1 MKAIVAVDKNWAIG
15 YQNKLLV
22 SIPADMRFFK
32 QETTGKVVVMG
43 KRTLESFPGGR
54 PLKNRIN
61 ICLTRDKNFTDPDA
75 IIVHSIDEVLE
86 KVKEYNTDDVYV
98 LGGESIYRQLLPY
111 CSLVHV
117 TKIDYA
123 YQADSYFPNLDGMNE
138 WEITGESDENTYYDL
153 EYSFVRYERVK

>member
-98 LGGESIYRQLLPY
+98 IGGESIYRQLLPY
-111 CSLVHV
+111 CSMVHV

-123 YQADSYFPNLDGMNE
+123 YQADSYFPDLDGMNE

>member
-98 LGGESIYRQLLPY
+98 IGGESIYRQLLPY

-123 YQADSYFPNLDGMNE
+123 YQADSYFPDLDGMDE

>member
-61 ICLTRDKNFTDPDA
+61 ICLTSDKNFTDPDA
-75 IIVHSIDEVLE
+75 IILHSIDEVLE

-98 LGGESIYRQLLPY
+98 IGGESIYRQLLPY

-123 YQADSYFPNLDGMNE
+123 YQADSYFPDLDGMNE

>member
-98 LGGESIYRQLLPY
+98 IGGESIYRQLLPY

-123 YQADSYFPNLDGMNE
+123 YQADSYFPDLDGVNE

>member
-15 YQNKLLV
+15 YHNKLLV

-98 LGGESIYRQLLPY
+98 IGGESIYRQLLPY

-123 YQADSYFPNLDGMNE
+123 YQADSYFPDLDGMNE

>member
-98 LGGESIYRQLLPY
+98 IGGESIYRQLLPY

-123 YQADSYFPNLDGMNE
+123 YQADSYFPDLDDMNE

>member
-75 IIVHSIDEVLE
+75 IILHSIDEVLE

-98 LGGESIYRQLLPY
+98 IGGESIYRQLLPY

-123 YQADSYFPNLDGMNE
+123 YQADSYFPDLDGMNE

>member
-98 LGGESIYRQLLPY
+98 IGGESIYRQLLPY